1 MKTIARTLLIAASPL
16 LLVIYWRNELRDLTQ
31 RQNQNT
37 DEDMALLLMNNATTL

>member
-1 MKTIARTLLIAASPL
+1 MNTFARTLLMAISPV

-31 RQNQNT
+31 RQSQNT

>member
-1 MKTIARTLLIAASPL
+1 MNTFAKMLLMICSPV
-16 LLVIYWRNELRDLTQ
+16 LLVIYWRNELKDLTL